1 MVTTEVTTMVSDDIE
16 TVRDDVAEALSDR
29 YTRDVYVDGD
39 KAVII
44 AKLGGQYG
52 EETCERILRE
62 NIKPVVP
69 DDYDCQLAYGFF
81 EDAGTI
87 EVRHPEYVELVEEQK
102 EMMADGMTE
111 LMSGDGGDDDGA

>member
-1 MVTTEVTTMVSDDIE
+1 MVSDDIE
-16 TVRDDVAEALSDR
+16 TVRDDVAETLSDR

-52 EETCERILRE
+52 EQTCERIRRE
-62 NIKPVVP
+62 DVEPAIP
-69 DDYDCQLAYGFF
+69 DGYESKTFIGFF

-87 EVRHPEYVELVEEQK
+87 EIRHPDYAEIVEEQK

-111 LMSGDGGDDDGA
+111 LISGDGGDDDGA